1 MIELLVLLSVG
12 LVVGVIMFA
21 VFMLHVLL
29 ALILAPFKLG
39 ILLLKGCF
47 AAIVAVPAVAVAA
60 ALCLG
65 LIAAVLCAG
74 FFALL
79 INALH

>member
-47 AAIVAVPAVAVAA
+47 AAVPAVAVAA

-65 LIAAVLCAG
+65 LIAAGLCAG